1 MTAEKRNRPDTDTS
15 KRETARETP
24 SLRERAMDEVPVGII
39 LTDPGLSDNPITY
52 VNRGFVRL
60 TGYSEAEIV
69 GQNCRFLQGERTAR
83 EPVERLRS
91 AIDAGEPATVELLNY
106 RKDGAS
112 FWNRVTVAPLFDDDD
127 VSAFVGIQQDVT
139 ERRRRERE
147 LEHEREFVEQG
158 LDVLS
163 DVFYVIGVDGRL
175 SRWNERVE
183 TITGYDADRLAGIDV
198 TEFVPPEERDRIE
211 TAVQNT
217 LEGERMTIE
226 STLLTADGDRIPYE
240 FTGTRLTDPDGET
253 LGVVGTGRDVSE
265 RTRRRTVLE
274 ALHRIATTVQT
285 ADSIDDVCSRTVDA
299 AADVLEFD
307 MCSLL
312 LREDEWLV
320 PRATSAGAPADGS
333 RPMRLDQGVA
343 GKTFQTGESYRIDEV
358 ESDDDTDP
366 AKDSYRSGFSVPI
379 GTHGVFQ
386 AASSEPEA
394 FDAQDV
400 EFAEMLVSYTAGTI
414 DRIEREAALERQ
426 NERLEE
432 FASIVSHD
440 LRNPLNVATGRL
452 ALAREQG
459 EDSHLADVERAHTR
473 MAAMIDDLLALARE
487 GRSAIETEPV
497 DVAELV
503 SDCWRHVETKEARLD
518 VETARVIEADP
529 DRFRRLF
536 ENLVSNAVEHAGP
549 GVTVTVGDLEDG
561 LFVEDDG
568 PGIPADEREVVF
580 ETGYSAPRTGTGFGL
595 GIVEQICDAH
605 DWNVLVTAGDDG
617 GARFELTGI
626 TVAE

>member
-240 FTGTRLTDPDGET
+240 FTGARLTDPDGET

>member
-240 FTGTRLTDPDGET
+240 FTGARLTDPDGET

-503 SDCWRHVETKEARLD
+503 TDCWRHVETKEARLD